1 LHRHRYGNF
10 DLLFQHFIKI
20 NAPICKIQLIN
31 QLNYEL
37 ELYSLQLPV
46 AKFCGLND
54 QVVGSEFD
62 QQIIIHSYEKYYKVS
77 WD

>member
-1 LHRHRYGNF
+1 MGYDRF
-10 DLLFQHFIKI
+10 DCIKI
-20 NAPICKIQLIN
+20 NAPICKIQLIR
-31 QLNYEL
+31 
-37 ELYSLQLPV
+37 
-46 AKFCGLND
+46 LND

>member
-1 LHRHRYGNF
+1 M
-10 DLLFQHFIKI
+10 
-20 NAPICKIQLIN
+20 
-31 QLNYEL
+31 
-37 ELYSLQLPV
+37 ELYALQLPV